1 MVKALSK
8 LRRVDVLLPSSDLQ
22 QARAILS
29 EYWRRYHLQCPNFE
43 LFDLEFTPEDYTL
56 LIPIKLH
63 GDEGR
68 SALVA
73 HVL

>member
-8 LRRVDVLLPSSDLQ
+8 LRRVDVLLPSSELQ

-29 EYWRRYHLQCPNFE
+29 EYWRRYRLQYPNFE
-43 LFDLEFTPEDYTL
+43 LFDMELTPEDYEL
-56 LIPIKLH
+56 LIPVKLH

-68 SALVA
+68 SATVA
-73 HVL
+73 RVR